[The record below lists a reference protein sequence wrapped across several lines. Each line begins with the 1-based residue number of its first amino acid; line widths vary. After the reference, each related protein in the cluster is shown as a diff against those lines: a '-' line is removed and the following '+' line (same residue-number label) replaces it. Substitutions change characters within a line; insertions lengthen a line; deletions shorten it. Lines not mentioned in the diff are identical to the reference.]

1 MPHFSIEYSAN
12 LEQMVDMAALC
23 DHLRRAAVATGV
35 FPMPGVRVRAFRADH
50 VSIADGDAKHAFL
63 DLSIRLRGGRSAE
76 EKARATREMF
86 AALEGFMAPAL
97 AKHSI
102 ALSIE
107 MRDID
112 PALSPKTGT
121 IRDHLPATGMAEK
134 ES

>member
-1 MPHFSIEYSAN
+1 MPHFSIEYSDN

-23 DHLRRAAVATGV
+23 DHLRRAAIETGV

-63 DLSIRLRGGRSAE
+63 DLSIRLRAGRSPE
-76 EKARATREMF
+76 DKARATREVF
-86 AALEGFMAPAL
+86 AALEAFMAPAL

-102 ALSIE
+102 ALSLE

-121 IRDHLPATGMAEK
+121 IRDHLPATGTAKK
-134 ES
+134 EN

>member
-1 MPHFSIEYSAN
+1 MTVGESDTGATVESLLFDLNRESN
-12 LEQMVDMAALC
+12 TALVVVT
-23 DHLRRAAVATGV
+23 H
-35 FPMPGVRVRAFRADH
+35 
-50 VSIADGDAKHAFL
+50 DAELASKCERT
-63 DLSIRLRGGRSAE
+63 IRLRGGRSAE
-76 EKARATREMF
+76 DKARATREMF

-121 IRDHLPATGMAEK
+121 NRDHLPATGMAEK